1 MTGNRRHFCLC
12 NAKLFINLMQI
23 YGKTLRKDMLFP
35 IFYYICTNFNKLHL
49 FIQSRDM
56 KYLST
61 SFKIECQSQDL
72 LQPCRELLA
81 DCCGEVGYESF
92 MDTDDG
98 IVGYIQQ
105 EEYSEPHLKE
115 MLADFPIKDVTIS
128 YVTEVIPDQD
138 WNEAWEAEGFE
149 PIVVDGKITIY
160 DAHHV
165 EDAEQ
170 FSTPIQIG
178 IQARNAFGTGN
189 HETTRMIVS
198 MLLGM
203 PMSGRRV
210 LDCGCGTGI
219 LGIAALKCGAA
230 EVVAYDIDEFC
241 TENAKHNAVLN
252 GVGDQVDVLL
262 GNAGVLSHVEG
273 IFDVVLANINRNV
286 LLADMEAYCG
296 VMAHGASL
304 VLSGF
309 YEEDAPILLQKA
321 ETLGLHEVSRLTDN
335 HWCCLLLN

>member
-1 MTGNRRHFCLC
+1 
-12 NAKLFINLMQI
+12 
-23 YGKTLRKDMLFP
+23 
-35 IFYYICTNFNKLHL
+35 
-49 FIQSRDM
+49 M

-61 SFKIECQSQDL
+61 TFNIEVPSEEL
-72 LQPCRELLA
+72 MQPSRELLA
-81 DCCGEVGYESF
+81 DSCGEIGYESF
-92 MDTDDG
+92 VDSDGG

-105 EEYSEPHLKE
+105 EHYSETMVKE
-115 MLADFPIKDVTIS
+115 MVEHFPISDVAIT
-128 YVTEVIPDQD
+128 YVTEDIPDQD
-138 WNEAWEAEGFE
+138 WNETWEAEGFAS
-149 PIVVDGKITIY
+149 IIVDGKVTIY

-198 MLLGM
+198 TLLGL
-203 PMSGRRV
+203 PLSSRRV

-219 LGIAALKCGAA
+219 LGIVAIKCGAK

-241 TENAKHNAVLN
+241 TDNARHNAILN
-252 GVGDQVDVLL
+252 GVGELMDVLL
-262 GNAGVLSHVEG
+262 GNSGVLSHVEG
-273 IFDVVLANINRNV
+273 IFDVVMANINRNI
-286 LLADMEAYCG
+286 LLQDMEAFHS

-309 YEEDAPILLQKA
+309 YEEDAPMLLQKA
-321 ETLGLHEVSRLTDN
+321 ETLGLHEVSRKVDN
-335 HWCCLLLN
+335 NWCCLTLS

>member
-1 MTGNRRHFCLC
+1 
-12 NAKLFINLMQI
+12 
-23 YGKTLRKDMLFP
+23 
-35 IFYYICTNFNKLHL
+35 
-49 FIQSRDM
+49 M

-61 SFKIECQSQDL
+61 TFNIEVPSEEL
-72 LQPCRELLA
+72 MQPSRELLA
-81 DCCGEVGYESF
+81 DSCGEIGYESF
-92 MDTDDG
+92 MDSDGG

-105 EEYSEPHLKE
+105 EHYSETMVKE
-115 MLADFPIKDVTIS
+115 MVEHFPISGVAIT
-128 YVTEVIPDQD
+128 YVTEDIPDQD
-138 WNEAWEAEGFE
+138 WNETWEAEGFT
-149 PIVVDGKITIY
+149 PIIVDGKVTIY

-165 EDAEQ
+165 KDAEQ

-198 MLLGM
+198 TLLSL
-203 PMSGRRV
+203 PLSSRRV

-219 LGIAALKCGAA
+219 LGIVAIKCGAK

-241 TENAKHNAVLN
+241 TDNARHNAILN
-252 GVGDQVDVLL
+252 GVGEQMDVLL

-273 IFDVVLANINRNV
+273 IFDVVLANINRNI
-286 LLADMEAYCG
+286 LLQDMEAFHS

-309 YEEDAPILLQKA
+309 YEEDAPMLLQKA
-321 ETLGLHEVSRLTDN
+321 ETLGLHEVSRKIDN
-335 HWCCLLLN
+335 NWCCLVLN

>member
-1 MTGNRRHFCLC
+1 
-12 NAKLFINLMQI
+12 
-23 YGKTLRKDMLFP
+23 
-35 IFYYICTNFNKLHL
+35 
-49 FIQSRDM
+49 M

-61 SFKIECQSQDL
+61 TFNIEVPSEEL
-72 LQPCRELLA
+72 MQPSRELLA
-81 DCCGEVGYESF
+81 DSCGEIGYESF
-92 MDTDDG
+92 VDSDGG

-105 EEYSEPHLKE
+105 EHYSETMVKE
-115 MLADFPIKDVTIS
+115 MVEHFPISDVAIT
-128 YVTEVIPDQD
+128 YVTEDIPDQD
-138 WNEAWEAEGFE
+138 WNETWEAEGFA
-149 PIVVDGKITIY
+149 PIIVDGKVTIY

-198 MLLGM
+198 TLLGL
-203 PMSGRRV
+203 PLSSRRV

-219 LGIAALKCGAA
+219 LGIVAIKCGAK

-241 TENAKHNAVLN
+241 TDNARHNAILN
-252 GVGDQVDVLL
+252 GVGEQMDVLL
-262 GNAGVLSHVEG
+262 GNSGVLSHVEG
-273 IFDVVLANINRNV
+273 IFDVVMANINRNI
-286 LLADMEAYCG
+286 LLQDMEAFHS

-309 YEEDAPILLQKA
+309 YEEDAPMLLQKA
-321 ETLGLHEVSRLTDN
+321 ETLGLHEVSRKVDN
-335 HWCCLLLN
+335 NWCCLTLS

>member
-1 MTGNRRHFCLC
+1 
-12 NAKLFINLMQI
+12 
-23 YGKTLRKDMLFP
+23 
-35 IFYYICTNFNKLHL
+35 
-49 FIQSRDM
+49 M

-61 SFKIECQSQDL
+61 TFNIEVPSEEL
-72 LQPCRELLA
+72 VQPSRELLA
-81 DCCGEVGYESF
+81 DSCGEIGYESF
-92 MDTDDG
+92 VDSDGG

-105 EEYSEPHLKE
+105 EHYSETMVKE
-115 MLADFPIKDVTIS
+115 MIEHFPISDVLIS
-128 YVTEVIPDQD
+128 YITEDIPDQD
-138 WNEAWEAEGFE
+138 WNETWEAEGFA
-149 PIVVDGKITIY
+149 PIIVDGKVTIY

-198 MLLGM
+198 TLLGL
-203 PMSGRRV
+203 PLSSRRV

-219 LGIAALKCGAA
+219 LGIVAVKCGAK

-241 TENAKHNAVLN
+241 TDNARHNAILN
-252 GVGDQVDVLL
+252 GVGEQMDVLL
-262 GNAGVLSHVEG
+262 GNSGVLSHVEG
-273 IFDVVLANINRNV
+273 IFDVVMANINRNI
-286 LLADMEAYCG
+286 LLQDMEAFHS

-309 YEEDAPILLQKA
+309 YEEDAPMLLQKA
-321 ETLGLHEVSRLTDN
+321 ETLGLHEVSRKVDN
-335 HWCCLLLN
+335 NWCCLTLS